1 MKLTHTAIKPAA
13 GNELSVDHS
22 TLPLRLCVYAKEE
35 KKAVRMP
42 MLQIRRSAVEQQPIG
57 MARGVK

>member
-1 MKLTHTAIKPAA
+1 MKLTHIAIKPAA
-13 GNELSVDHS
+13 GNERSVDHS
-22 TLPLRLCVYAKEE
+22 TLPLRLCVRKEE